1 MRKEE
6 VLTKEE
12 LKFLTTAPA
21 KAKAVMYFDH
31 LANVTTGGEPLFEP
45 EELAIVIDSLLQTEK
60 GNKIYKK
67 FLAIDPKA
75 KYALQTLLQARL
87 SYREQLAIIDGLV
100 ALKKQAKTTEKLI
113 NEIFTIIT
121 DNEQRSKLTLILTK
135 PLPRK
140 TDSFWIMR
148 NNPGTNPDVRID
160 IMYTVKE
167 NGEDK
172 QPIGIDEKIRQH
184 KAKAEADLIYF
195 KTFLK
200 AVKDSM
206 RASGFMIPRYLEL
219 YSTIEGDM
227 KERSKEAPLPDVYPD
242 YKTAEIDEDKYKY
255 FREKVI

>member
-45 EELAIVIDSLLQTEK
+45 EEVAIVIDSLLQTEK

-67 FLAIDPKA
+67 FLAIDTKA

-87 SYREQLAIIDGLV
+87 SYKEQLAIIDGLV
-100 ALKKQAKTTEKLI
+100 ALKEQAKTTERLI

-121 DNEQRSKLTLILTK
+121 DEEQRGKLTLLLTK

-140 TDSFWIMR
+140 TDSFWIMK
-148 NNPGTNPDVRID
+148 NNPGTNPDVTID
-160 IMYTVKE
+160 IRYTVKE
-167 NGEDK
+167 NGKYK
-172 QPIGIDEKIRQH
+172 QPIGIDDKIREH
-184 KAKAEADLIYF
+184 KAKAETALIYF

-200 AVKDSM
+200 AVKDSL
-206 RASGFMIPRYLEL
+206 RASGFQVPRYLEL
-219 YSTIEGDM
+219 YSVIEGDM
-227 KERSKEAPLPDVYPD
+227 KERSKEAPLQDVYPD
-242 YKTAEIDEDKYKY
+242 YKTAEIDEAQYKF

>member
-45 EELAIVIDSLLQTEK
+45 EEIAIVIDSLLQTDK

-87 SYREQLAIIDGLV
+87 SYKEQLAIIDGLV
-100 ALKKQAKTTEKLI
+100 ALKEQAKTTEKLI

-121 DNEQRSKLTLILTK
+121 DNEQRNKLILILTK

-140 TDSFWIMR
+140 KGSYWIMKH
-148 NNPGTNPDVRID
+148 NPGTNPDVRID

-167 NGEDK
+167 SGKYK
-172 QPIGIDEKIRQH
+172 QPIGIDDKIREH

-227 KERSKEAPLPDVYPD
+227 KERSKEAPLPDIYPD

>member
-1 MRKEE
+1 MSTEKAISIKDLSTLKK
-6 VLTKEE
+6 VL
-12 LKFLTTAPA
+12 L
-21 KAKAVMYFDH
+21 YFDYIATIH
-31 LANVTTGGEPLFEP
+31 TGGQPTLSP
-45 EELAIVIDSLLQTEK
+45 EELDIVMKSIQTEK

-87 SYREQLAIIDGLV
+87 SYKEQLAIIDGLV
-100 ALKKQAKTTEKLI
+100 ALKEQAKTTEKLL

-121 DNEQRSKLTLILTK
+121 DEERRGKLTLILTK

-140 TDSFWIMR
+140 TDSFWIMKH
-148 NNPGTNPDVRID
+148 NPGTNPDVTID
-160 IMYTVKE
+160 IRYTVK
-167 NGEDK
+167 DK
-172 QPIGIDEKIRQH
+172 QPIGIDDKIREH

-227 KERSKEAPLPDVYPD
+227 KERSKEAPLQDVYPD